1 MIKLFFN
8 KRGSGKSK
16 ELMNI
21 ANSESEVINGHSVY
35 IDDNEKRIFSIDK
48 AIRFV
53 SMKEYDVKSYT
64 EFLAFICGILS
75 NDYDIEN
82 LYIDNFSK
90 IVKDFDTELLA
101 YYLEDLNKLSKKHNV
116 NVYINAHD
124 DGKIVPD
131 KAKEYISA

>member
-64 EFLAFICGILS
+64 EFLAFIS
-75 NDYDIEN
+75 RR
-82 LYIDNFSK
+82 
-90 IVKDFDTELLA
+90 
-101 YYLEDLNKLSKKHNV
+101 
-116 NVYINAHD
+116 
-124 DGKIVPD
+124 
-131 KAKEYISA
+131 